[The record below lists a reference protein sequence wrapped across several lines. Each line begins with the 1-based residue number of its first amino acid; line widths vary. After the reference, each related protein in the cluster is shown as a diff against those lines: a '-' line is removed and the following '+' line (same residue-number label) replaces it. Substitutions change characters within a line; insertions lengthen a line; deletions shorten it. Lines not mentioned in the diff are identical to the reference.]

1 MTHSRLLRRL
11 SCVLLCV
18 FLCSLPVS
26 AFVIGTKEDLDSLH
40 PSPENSDP
48 LPAQNAAPIATNLE
62 FFTYKNVTLTEKL
75 GCFDPEGDMVKY
87 RVIKNPARGSVTL
100 AEDGSMNFT
109 YTPYENKTGKDSFTY
124 VVEDAKGNTSE
135 PATVKLKI
143 QKPRTKVCYA
153 DMQGNPAH
161 KAAIRLAELDV
172 LVGQRIGDTY
182 FFQPNQTVSRQEFLS
197 LAMDT
202 LDMKLL
208 SDTVSTGFTDDS
220 AIATWAKPYVATAL
234 YEGTITGSSNEAGE
248 SVFLPGQ
255 TMTRGEAGVIL
266 NRLLQLSD
274 VSKTSEDVPSWASQS
289 VANLDAV
296 GIMSKDVALCDPLT
310 KAEAAT
316 LLSATVD
323 LLESRDSIK
332 NPLF

>member
-1 MTHSRLLRRL
+1 MTNSRLLRRVA
-11 SCVLLCV
+11 CVLLCA

-26 AFVIGTKEDLDSLH
+26 AFVIGTKADLDALH

-48 LPAQNAAPIATNLE
+48 LPAQNASPIAKNLE
-62 FFTYKNVTLTEKL
+62 FFTYRNVAITEKL
-75 GCFDPEGDMVKY
+75 GCFDPEGDIVKY

-100 AEDGSMNFT
+100 SEDGTMKFT
-109 YTPYENKTGKDSFTY
+109 YTPYENKIGKDSFTY
-124 VVEDAKGNTSE
+124 VAEDAKGKSSE
-135 PATVKLKI
+135 PATVKLRI
-143 QKPRTKVCYA
+143 QKPQTKVCYA
-153 DMQGNPAH
+153 DMQGNPAN

-182 FFQPNQTVSRQEFLS
+182 FFQPNQTVNREEFLT

-202 LDMKLL
+202 LNTKLL

-220 AIATWAKPYVATAL
+220 SIATWAKPYVATAL
-234 YEGTITGSSNEAGE
+234 YKGTITGTSNANGE
-248 SVFLPGQ
+248 SVFLPEQ
-255 TMTRGEAGVIL
+255 TMTCGEAGVLL
-266 NRLLQLSD
+266 NRLLQLSN
-274 VSKTSEDVPSWASQS
+274 VSKPSENVPSWASQS

-296 GIMSKDVALCDPLT
+296 GIMAKDSSLSDPLT

-316 LLSATVD
+316 LLSATLD
-323 LLESRDSIK
+323 LLESRNTVK